1 MPFIP
6 GAAAHI
12 ALIIIIISI
21 IKGYRKGLIIAIF
34 SIIALIV
41 GLAAALKLSVVVAG
55 YIGQAVKISDK
66 WLPIISFAV
75 VFLIVVLLVRLGAK
89 FIQKTVELAMLGW
102 ANRIGG
108 ILLYVGLYILI
119 FSVLLFYADQMN
131 FIKPETKRES
141 VTYSYIQPWG
151 PKLMDGLGKIIP
163 VFKGMFQDLE
173 DFFDN
178 VSKEVPPAN

>member
-1 MPFIP
+1 MILD
-6 GAAAHI
+6 I
-12 ALIIIIISI
+12 IVVVILILAI
-21 IKGYRKGLIIAIF
+21 IKGYRQGLIVALFSLIAF
-34 SIIALIV
+34 IIGI
-41 GLAAALKLSVVVAG
+41 AAALKLSVVAAG
-55 YIGQAVKISDK
+55 YIGKAVNVSDK
-66 WLPIISFAV
+66 WLPIISFAA

-102 ANRIGG
+102 VNRVGG
-108 ILLYVGLYILI
+108 ILLYAGLYIII

-131 FIKPETKRES
+131 FIKPERKRES

-151 PKLMDGLGKIIP
+151 PKLIEGLGKIIP

>member
-1 MPFIP
+1 MILDIIV
-6 GAAAHI
+6 AVI
-12 ALIIIIISI
+12 LILAV
-21 IKGYRKGLIIAIF
+21 IKGYRQGLIVALF
-34 SIIALIV
+34 SLVAFVI
-41 GLAAALKLSVVVAG
+41 GLAAAIKLSVVAAD
-55 YIGQAVKISDK
+55 YIGKAVKISDK
-66 WLPIISFAV
+66 WLPIVSFAV

-119 FSVLLFYADQMN
+119 FSVLLFYVDQMN
-131 FIKPETKRES
+131 FIKPETKSES
-141 VTYSYIQPWG
+141 VTYSYIKPWG

-163 VFKGMFQDLE
+163 VFKGMFEELE

>member
-1 MPFIP
+1 MILILAVIKGYRQGLIVALFSF
-6 GAAAHI
+6 I
-12 ALIIIIISI
+12 ALIIGI
-21 IKGYRKGLIIAIF
+21 
-34 SIIALIV
+34 
-41 GLAAALKLSVVVAG
+41 AAAMKLSVVAAG
-55 YIGQAVKISDK
+55 YIGKAVDISDK

-75 VFLIVVLLVRLGAK
+75 VFLIAVLLVRLGAK

-102 ANRIGG
+102 VNRAGG
-108 ILLYVGLYILI
+108 ILLYAGLYIII

-173 DFFDN
+173 DFFDK
-178 VSKEVPPAN
+178 VSKEVPSAN

>member
-1 MPFIP
+1 MILDIIV
-6 GAAAHI
+6 AVI
-12 ALIIIIISI
+12 LILAL
-21 IKGYRKGLIIAIF
+21 IKGYRQGLIVALF
-34 SIIALIV
+34 SLVALVI
-41 GLAAALKLSVVVAG
+41 GLAAAIKLSVVAAG
-55 YIGQAVKISDK
+55 YIGKAVNVSDK

-102 ANRIGG
+102 VNKVGG
-108 ILLYVGLYILI
+108 ILLYTGLYIII

-131 FIKPETKRES
+131 FIKLETKRES
-141 VTYSYIQPWG
+141 VTYAYIQPWG

-173 DFFDN
+173 DFFDK

>member
-1 MPFIP
+1 MILDIIV
-6 GAAAHI
+6 AVI
-12 ALIIIIISI
+12 LILAI
-21 IKGYRKGLIIAIF
+21 IKGYRQGLIVALF
-34 SIIALIV
+34 SFIALII
-41 GLAAALKLSVVVAG
+41 GIAAAMKLSVVAAG
-55 YIGQAVKISDK
+55 YIGKAVNISDK

-89 FIQKTVELAMLGW
+89 FIQKTVEFAMLGW
-102 ANRIGG
+102 VNKVGG
-108 ILLYVGLYILI
+108 ILLYAVLYIII
-119 FSVLLFYADQMN
+119 FSVLLFYTDQMN

-173 DFFDN
+173 DFFDK

>member
-1 MPFIP
+1 MILDIIV
-6 GAAAHI
+6 AVI
-12 ALIIIIISI
+12 LILAI
-21 IKGYRKGLIIAIF
+21 IKGYRQGLIVAFFSLIAF
-34 SIIALIV
+34 IIGI
-41 GLAAALKLSVVVAG
+41 AAAMKLSVVAAG
-55 YIGQAVKISDK
+55 YIGKAANVSDK
-66 WLPIISFAV
+66 WLPIISFVV

-102 ANRIGG
+102 ANKVGG
-108 ILLYVGLYILI
+108 ILLYAGIYILI

-131 FIKPETKRES
+131 FIKPETKTGS

-173 DFFDN
+173 DFFDK
-178 VSKEVPPAN
+178 VSKEVPSAN

>member
-1 MPFIP
+1 MILDIIVV
-6 GAAAHI
+6 AI
-12 ALIIIIISI
+12 LILAV
-21 IKGYRKGLIIAIF
+21 IKGYRQGLIVALF
-34 SIIALIV
+34 SLVAFII
-41 GLAAALKLSVVVAG
+41 GLAAAIKLSVVAAD
-55 YIGQAVKISDK
+55 YIGKAVKISDK
-66 WLPIISFAV
+66 WLPIVSFAV

-89 FIQKTVELAMLGW
+89 FIQKTVEFVMLGW

-108 ILLYVGLYILI
+108 ILLYVSLYILI

-131 FIKPETKRES
+131 FIKPETKNES

-151 PKLMDGLGKIIP
+151 PKLMGELGKIIP
-163 VFKGMFQDLE
+163 FFKGMFQDLE

>member
-1 MPFIP
+1 MILDIIV
-6 GAAAHI
+6 AVI
-12 ALIIIIISI
+12 LIFAI
-21 IKGYRKGLIIAIF
+21 IKGYRQGLIVALFSLIAFVIG
-34 SIIALIV
+34 I
-41 GLAAALKLSVVVAG
+41 AAAMKLSVVAAG
-55 YIGQAVKISDK
+55 YIGKTVNVSVK

-102 ANRIGG
+102 ANKVGG
-108 ILLYVGLYILI
+108 ILLYASIYILI

-131 FIKPETKRES
+131 FIKPGTKTDS

-151 PKLMDGLGKIIP
+151 PKLMEGLGKIIP

-173 DFFDN
+173 DFFDK

>member
-1 MPFIP
+1 MILD
-6 GAAAHI
+6 I
-12 ALIIIIISI
+12 IVVVILILAI
-21 IKGYRKGLIIAIF
+21 IKGYRQGLIVALF
-34 SIIALIV
+34 SLIALII

-55 YIGQAVKISDK
+55 YIGKAVNVSDK

-75 VFLIVVLLVRLGAK
+75 VFLIVVLLVRVGAK

-102 ANRIGG
+102 ANRVGG
-108 ILLYVGLYILI
+108 ILLYVSLYILI

-131 FIKPETKRES
+131 FIKPETKTDS

-151 PKLMDGLGKIIP
+151 PKLMEGLGKIIP

-173 DFFDN
+173 DFFDK